1 MTEALAMPPNYH
13 TGPWTIDEVAVMP
26 EDGMRHEL
34 VEGKLV
40 TSPVPPPPHQTA
52 GHRLIRILEAAAPV
66 EFEGSQETNIR
77 IGADMFIPDVMVAR
91 SESLCA
97 PGSLY
102 VDPKDVILVAETL
115 SPGNSKFERAWKPQR
130 YAEGGIPFYMEIEL
144 ATMPRITVYE
154 LRGAENVRIA
164 DARAGETLKLSEPFE
179 LSFDPG
185 DLVGPRRSAGQ

>member
-1 MTEALAMPPNYH
+1 MTEALAMPSNYH
-13 TGPWTIDEVAVMP
+13 VGPWTIDEVAVMP

-34 VEGKLV
+34 VEGRLV
-40 TSPVPPPPHQTA
+40 VSPAPPPPHQNA
-52 GHRLIRILEAAAPV
+52 GQRLIRILEAAAPL
-66 EFEGSQETNIR
+66 EFEASPETNIR

-102 VDPKDVILVAETL
+102 VDPKDVVLVAETI

-130 YAEGGIPFYMEIEL
+130 YADGGIPFYVEVEL

-154 LRGAENVRIA
+154 LRGTEYVRIA
-164 DARAGETLKLSEPFE
+164 DARAGETLRLGEPFE
-179 LSFDPG
+179 VSFDPG
-185 DLVGPRRSAGQ
+185 DLVGPRR